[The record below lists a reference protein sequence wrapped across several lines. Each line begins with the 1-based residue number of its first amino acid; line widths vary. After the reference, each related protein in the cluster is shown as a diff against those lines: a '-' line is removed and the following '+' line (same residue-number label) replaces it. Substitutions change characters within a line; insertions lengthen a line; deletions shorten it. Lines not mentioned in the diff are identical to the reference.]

1 MLTTTTSTGGIKVAR
16 RKTTTKKSNLTINSN
31 PAGES
36 ENFLQ
41 RIQDSL
47 TKDSSTLFPNKQS
60 YLSLILGVFIVV
72 VLAVLLYNYFSK
84 PTGDI
89 GPSGQAGEE
98 FGLTED
104 VSKENLP
111 GKYTVKEDDTLFL
124 IAQKYFD
131 DGYLYSE
138 IVEANNL
145 QNENLI
151 EVGQVLEIPKLENAI
166 VSSSEPPTDELI
178 PGEDKEQA
186 TGGATNQ
193 SAWGEIIED
202 DTYTVK
208 DGDWLSKI
216 AGRAYGD
223 IMAYGKIAEAN
234 NISNPD
240 LIEPGMVLKIPK

>member
-1 MLTTTTSTGGIKVAR
+1 MAR
-16 RKTTTKKSNLTINSN
+16 RKTTAKKSNLIINNN

-124 IAQKYFD
+124 IAQKYYD

-138 IVEANNL
+138 IVKTNSL

-151 EVGQVLEIPKLENAI
+151 EVGQVLEIPRVEKQAEASLTP
-166 VSSSEPPTDELI
+166 SPEP
-178 PGEDKEQA
+178 A
-186 TGGATNQ
+186 TGGAENQ
-193 SAWGEIIED
+193 TVWGEKISS
-202 DTYTVK
+202 DTYTVVE
-208 DGDWLSKI
+208 GDWLSKI

-223 IMAYGKIAEAN
+223 IMTYEKIAEAN

-240 LIEPGMVLKIPK
+240 LIEPGMVLKIPR